1 MTVMKDINILQAN
14 ILDIIFEGKN
24 KEYGAYELRTNYQ
37 KRLAM
42 SVIGMIAGCGIL
54 LLLYSFAMRPN
65 ANDTLPDIDT
75 GYKLVEVP
83 KDDEPEKPVE
93 IEKPKPVPPVA
104 MEKFVTPLITTEEI
118 KPEDEVPEMEDLQDV
133 KIGPVDQAGDKD
145 NGIVA
150 PPVEGVKDGIIEA
163 PKKDEDEGDG
173 IVLTVQIEA
182 QYPGGMS
189 AWQRYLNRTF
199 KYPEEAVE
207 NLIAG
212 AVVVQFVVDK
222 EGNVTDVEAI
232 SGPEKGG
239 LREEAV
245 RVIKKSGKWTPAI
258 QNGRQVK
265 SYKKQPI
272 IFQLENE

>member
-1 MTVMKDINILQAN
+1 MKDINILQAN
-14 ILDIIFEGKN
+14 ILDIIFDGKN

-37 KRLAM
+37 KRLAI
-42 SVIGMIAGCGIL
+42 SVIGMIVGCGAL
-54 LLLYSFAMRPN
+54 LLIYSFASGRDNSNIPPPVE
-65 ANDTLPDIDT
+65 TVVIIDQA
-75 GYKLVEVP
+75 P
-83 KDDEPEKPVE
+83 KDEPDKPVE

-104 MEKFVTPLITTEEI
+104 MEKFVTPVITNEEI
-118 KPEDEVPEMEDLQDV
+118 KPEDEVPEMDDLQDV
-133 KIGPVDQAGDKD
+133 KIGPIDQAGSKD
-145 NGIVA
+145 SGIVA
-150 PPVEGVKDGIIEA
+150 PPVEGIKGGIIEA
-163 PKKDEDEGDG
+163 PKKVEDEGDG

-189 AWQRYLNRTF
+189 AWQRYLNKTF
-199 KYPEEAVE
+199 KYPEAAVE
-207 NLIAG
+207 SQIAG
-212 AVVVQFVVDK
+212 AVIVQFVVDK

-265 SYKKQPI
+265 SYKRQPVV
-272 IFQLENE
+272 FVLPEE

>member
-1 MTVMKDINILQAN
+1 MKDINILQSN
-14 ILDIIFEGKN
+14 ILDIIFDGRN

-37 KRLAM
+37 KRLFM
-42 SVIGMIAGCGIL
+42 SVMGMIVGCAAL
-54 LLLYSFAMRPN
+54 LLIYSIASGHDNSNIP
-65 ANDTLPDIDT
+65 PP
-75 GYKLVEVP
+75 VETATVIINP
-83 KDDEPEKPVE
+83 IDDEPEKPVE

-118 KPEDEVPEMEDLQDV
+118 KPEDEVPDMEQLEDV
-133 KIGPVDQAGDKD
+133 KIGPVDQVGEKD
-145 NGIVA
+145 DGIVA
-150 PPVEGVKDGIIEA
+150 PPVEGVKDGVIEA
-163 PKKDEDEGDG
+163 PKKADADEDA
-173 IVLTVQIEA
+173 IHLTVQIEA
-182 QYPGGMS
+182 EYPGGIS

-199 KYPEEAVE
+199 RYPDYAIE

-212 AVVVQFVVDK
+212 TVVVQFVVDK

-232 SGPEKGG
+232 SGPDKGG

-265 SYKKQPI
+265 SYKKQPVT
-272 IFQLENE
+272 FVLPEE

>member
-1 MTVMKDINILQAN
+1 MKAINILQAN
-14 ILDIIFEGKN
+14 ILDIIFDGKN

-37 KRLAM
+37 KRLSI
-42 SVIGMIAGCGIL
+42 SVIGMIVGCGML
-54 LLLYSFAMRPN
+54 LLLYSFATRAG
-65 ANDTLPDIDT
+65 ANDATLNTNDT
-75 GYKLVEVP
+75 VRLVEVP
-83 KDDEPEKPVE
+83 KDPEPEQPIE
-93 IEKPKPVPPVA
+93 IEKPKPLPPVA
-104 MEKFVTPLITTEEI
+104 MEKFMTPLITTEEI
-118 KPEDEVPEMEDLQDV
+118 KPEDEVPEMDQLVDV
-133 KIGPVDQAGDKD
+133 KIGPIDQAGEKD
-145 NGIVA
+145 NTVA
-150 PPVEGVKDGIIEA
+150 PPIDDKGKGVIEA
-163 PKKDEDEGDG
+163 PKKDEDDGDG

-207 NLIAG
+207 NQITG
-212 AVVVQFVVDK
+212 AVIVQFVVDK

-232 SGPEKGG
+232 SGPDKGG

-265 SYKKQPI
+265 SYKKQPVV
-272 IFQLENE
+272 FQLENE